1 MLIPRE
7 NEWTVKSS
15 NEETAAVEMFEDC
28 IQLVPEHFC
37 SYTEGNGQLI
47 WKDLGHAWFIFLF

>member
-7 NEWTVKSS
+7 NKWTVKSS
-15 NEETAAVEMFEDC
+15 NEETAAVEMFEGC

-47 WKDLGHAWFIFLF
+47 